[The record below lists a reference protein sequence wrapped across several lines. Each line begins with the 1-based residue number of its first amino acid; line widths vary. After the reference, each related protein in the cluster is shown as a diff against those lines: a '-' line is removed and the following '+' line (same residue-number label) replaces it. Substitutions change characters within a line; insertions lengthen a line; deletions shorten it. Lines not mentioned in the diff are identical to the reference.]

1 MSLAAV
7 AAGTALSWTSPV
19 NGQLNENTTLPV
31 TDDQSKKSCILC
43 YLTLEIQFCWI
54 IKRKNKRQRTSDI
67 MEWY

>member
-31 TDDQSKKSCILC
+31 TDDQSKKSCIFIFNIRNPVLLD
-43 YLTLEIQFCWI
+43 YK
-54 IKRKNKRQRTSDI
+54 KRKKNETKN
-67 MEWY
+67 

>member
-31 TDDQSKKSCILC
+31 TDDQSKKSWIL
-43 YLTLEIQFCWI
+43 LFI
-54 IKRKNKRQRTSDI
+54 
-67 MEWY
+67 

>member
-31 TDDQSKKSCILC
+31 TDDQSKKSCILF
-43 YLTLEIQFCWI
+43 YFLNIRNPVLLDY
-54 IKRKNKRQRTSDI
+54 KKKKK
-67 MEWY
+67 

>member
-31 TDDQSKKSCILC
+31 TDDQSKKSCIFKTFKINIRNPVLLD
-43 YLTLEIQFCWI
+43 Y
-54 IKRKNKRQRTSDI
+54 
-67 MEWY
+67 